1 MDIVTILRKYL
12 MQIYDATTPDGLHIH
27 ISLSEW
33 NTGYIFI
40 HDVYDNRMTINF
52 FTDMNSAINFIKLYF

>member
-1 MDIVTILRKYL
+1 